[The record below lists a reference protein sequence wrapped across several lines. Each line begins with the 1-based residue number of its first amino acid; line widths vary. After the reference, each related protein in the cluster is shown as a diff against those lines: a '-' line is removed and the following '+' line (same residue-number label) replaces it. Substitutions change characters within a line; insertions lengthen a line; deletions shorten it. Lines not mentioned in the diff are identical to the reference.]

1 MILSSKAIHMNI
13 QLKSLQY
20 PYRIM
25 GIWLLILCSM
35 VVIMV
40 LLGGLARLTH
50 SGLSM
55 VDWRPITGWLPPL
68 GQQEWSLIF
77 ELYKNTPEFKKIN
90 YGMNIDDFK
99 GIFWLEYIH
108 RLWGRIMGLSLVIP
122 SFFFW
127 AKGWLNFAIAR
138 HLVVIFLFG
147 GLQGALGWWMVK
159 SGLIDNPD
167 VSQYR
172 LTAHLLLAV
181 TIHGYM
187 FWLALTFLGLN
198 GKILKNELIK
208 FRFLYFLALSSCV
221 GIFLMMFSGGFVAGL
236 DAGMIYNTFPLMD
249 GKIIPDGLWILKPW
263 YLNFFE
269 NITMV
274 QFNHRILG
282 VTCSILIFATWLV
295 AQKNRSSKLPRHPF
309 NILLVLII
317 LQVSL
322 GVITLVMSVPVFW
335 ASFHQINALLLF
347 TCALWCLRS
356 VKV

>member
-147 GLQGALGWWMVK
+147 GLQGVLGW
-159 SGLIDNPD
+159 
-167 VSQYR
+167 
-172 LTAHLLLAV
+172 
-181 TIHGYM
+181 
-187 FWLALTFLGLN
+187 
-198 GKILKNELIK
+198 
-208 FRFLYFLALSSCV
+208 
-221 GIFLMMFSGGFVAGL
+221 
-236 DAGMIYNTFPLMD
+236 
-249 GKIIPDGLWILKPW
+249 
-263 YLNFFE
+263 
-269 NITMV
+269 
-274 QFNHRILG
+274 
-282 VTCSILIFATWLV
+282 
-295 AQKNRSSKLPRHPF
+295 
-309 NILLVLII
+309 
-317 LQVSL
+317 
-322 GVITLVMSVPVFW
+322 
-335 ASFHQINALLLF
+335 
-347 TCALWCLRS
+347 
-356 VKV
+356 